1 MIIRQGPRSPQKLFI
16 LHPHIISHN
25 INHIKSQAISKR
37 IAMKKNET
45 FEGESAQTKDTSRH
59 VDKPIQYWTKKLD
72 KASFFHLSFKQ
83 QSSRVKSSEYPLCV
97 LCCVTVITTILCF
110 IDMRA
115 WGSGSVCD
123 DGVRKEG
130 SIQYKIYTSRLSAH
144 FYFWVVCVYN
154 VQYYYHSLSNG
165 YFLYENEWKL
175 DRKQKW
181 RKEKVA

>member
-1 MIIRQGPRSPQKLFI
+1 MKRLKEKVCKRKTQAGTWINLSNIEQKNL
-16 LHPHIISHN
+16 
-25 INHIKSQAISKR
+25 
-37 IAMKKNET
+37 
-45 FEGESAQTKDTSRH
+45 TKLVSS
-59 VDKPIQYWTKKLD
+59 I
-72 KASFFHLSFKQ
+72 FHLSN
-83 QSSRVKSSEYPLCV
+83 SRVESNHQNILFV
-97 LCCVTVITTILCF
+97 FCVTVITTILCF

-115 WGSGSVCD
+115 WGSCSVCD

-175 DRKQKW
+175 DRKPKW